1 MTDADRRFHEE
12 WYGMVQPSEGLVVS
26 IPVLV
31 DSQCLERQ
39 PRDLH
44 AKFRALL
51 VEDGQKLRL
60 ESLGSVLADILELDA
75 SRFDEN
81 EALPKE
87 LSLYVP
93 EGKQLLRPTR
103 ALKRLKATERPLAAD
118 ATPAALAARP
128 YTMLIWEVPSEV
140 TQLDKAETVT
150 GAWDYP
156 VQAKFERLLREC
168 RVPIG
173 LLSNGWEI
181 RLVYVPHGESSG
193 WLPFRIADMAGTDG
207 RNIFDAFV
215 MLLSRKRWFGV
226 AAEQQLPAILAESR
240 KRNADVTN
248 ELSRQVFEALEF
260 LLAGFAAAD
269 ERDGKGL
276 IREALDRDDD
286 HLYAGLLTVLLR
298 LVFLLYCEDR
308 ALLPVESPL
317 FESHYS
323 LLGLFHQL
331 QADQG
336 RYPDTMHRR
345 FGGYAR
351 LVSLFRTVY
360 LGVKCG
366 DYEIPARRGALFDP
380 NQYPFLE

>member
-31 DSQCLERQ
+31 DAQCLERQ
-39 PRDLH
+39 PRELH
-44 AKFRALL
+44 ARFRSLL
-51 VEDGQKLRL
+51 LEDSDNPRL
-60 ESLGSVLADILELDA
+60 DRLAPLFAEILELDT
-75 SRFDEN
+75 SRFDE
-81 EALPKE
+81 EQALPKE

-93 EGKQLLRPTR
+93 EGKQLLRPSR

-118 ATPAALAARP
+118 ATPAAVAARP
-128 YTMLIWEVPSEV
+128 YAMLIWEVPSEIV
-140 TQLDKAETVT
+140 KMDKPETVT

-173 LLSNGWEI
+173 LLSNGLEM

-207 RNIFDAFV
+207 RTIFDAFV

-226 AAEQQLPAILAESR
+226 AVEHQLPAILAESR

-248 ELSRQVFEALEF
+248 ALSRQVFEALEV

-276 IREALDRDDD
+276 VREALERDDD
-286 HLYAGLLTVLLR
+286 HLYAGLLSVLLR

-308 ALLPVESPL
+308 KYAVLHRIWPGTQRLLLWGDPL
-317 FESHYS
+317 MAAAY
-323 LLGLFHQL
+323 
-331 QADQG
+331 G
-336 RYPDTMHRR
+336 RASNFAGSD
-345 FGGYAR
+345 
-351 LVSLFRTVY
+351 
-360 LGVKCG
+360 GVTS
-366 DYEIPARRGALFDP
+366 IA
-380 NQYPFLE
+380 